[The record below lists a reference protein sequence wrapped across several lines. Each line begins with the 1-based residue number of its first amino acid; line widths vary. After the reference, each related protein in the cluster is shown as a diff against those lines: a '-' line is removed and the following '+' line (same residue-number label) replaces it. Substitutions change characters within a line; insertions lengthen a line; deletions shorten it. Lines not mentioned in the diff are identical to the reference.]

1 MKANNQEPN
10 ANELAAMYE
19 QSFSGFS
26 SFKPGQAIE
35 TEVVS
40 ISKDSVFL
48 QLNGKSE
55 GIIDRADLTDE
66 TGTLAVKVGD
76 RLRAFFLKAEGGEMR
91 FTTKI
96 SGKEAGARMLVQ
108 AFREKMPVE
117 GLVEKEIKGGYDIK
131 IGDFRAFCP
140 YSMMGEK
147 RSEDSA
153 GYVGKRLPFKIQ
165 EFGDNGRSIL
175 VSNRAIHEEA
185 HLKRLEALK
194 KELREGMVVTGRVAS
209 IQSYGAFVDLGGLQA
224 LLPVSEISRSRVED
238 IHAVLEPGQEIEAV
252 ILKLDWQGERI
263 SLSMKS
269 LIADPWD
276 RAAERYPVGSKH
288 AGKVVRLADFGAFVS
303 LEPGIDGLVHD
314 SEISKASGEGP
325 RGGLSLK
332 LGQDLS
338 VEILGVDLDRKRISL
353 KPASTAEQDAT
364 TAKYLGDSG
373 DSGDSDTYNP
383 FAALLKRK

>member
-1 MKANNQEPN
+1 MKENTQDPN
-10 ANELAAMYE
+10 ANDLAKMYE

-55 GIIDRADLTDE
+55 GIIDRDE
-66 TGTLAVKVGD
+66 LSDEDGNLSVKVGD
-76 RLRAFFLKAEGGEMR
+76 RIKAFFLKAEGGELR
-91 FTTKI
+91 FTTRI

-117 GLVEKEIKGGYDIK
+117 GLVEKEIKGGYDVK

-140 YSMMGEK
+140 FSMMGDK
-147 RSEDSA
+147 RSDDPAE
-153 GYVGKRLPFKIQ
+153 YVGKRLPFKIQ
-165 EFGDNGRSIL
+165 EFGNNGRSIL

-185 HLKRLEALK
+185 RQERLEALK
-194 KELREGMVVTGRVAS
+194 KDLQEGMVVKGTIAS
-209 IQSYGAFVDLGGLQA
+209 IQPYGAFVDLGGLQA

-238 IHAVLEPGQEIEAV
+238 IHAVLEVGQEIEAA
-252 ILKLDWQGERI
+252 ILQLDWQRERI

-269 LIADPWD
+269 LVADPWD
-276 RAAERYPVGSKH
+276 SAAERYPLGSKH
-288 AGKVVRLADFGAFVS
+288 TGKVVRLADFGAFVS

-314 SEISKASGEGP
+314 SELNKASGTGP

-338 VEILGVDLDRKRISL
+338 VEVLGVDQDRKRISL
-353 KPASTAEQDAT
+353 KPATTAEEDET
-364 TAKYLGDSG
+364 TAKYMGDQ
-373 DSGDSDTYNP
+373 DDSDTYSP
-383 FAALLKRK
+383 FASLLKKK

>member
-1 MKANNQEPN
+1 MKENNSELNP
-10 ANELAAMYE
+10 NELAAMYE

-26 SFKPGQAIE
+26 SFKPGQSIE

-48 QLNGKSE
+48 QLSGKSE
-55 GIIDRADLTDE
+55 GIIDREELVDKE
-66 TGTLAVKVGD
+66 GKLAVKVGD
-76 RLRAFFLKAEGGEMR
+76 RIRAFFLKAENGEMR

-117 GLVEKEIKGGYDIK
+117 GLVEKENKGGYDIK
-131 IGDFRAFCP
+131 IGDFHAFCP
-140 YSMMGEK
+140 YSMMGDK
-147 RSEDSA
+147 RSDNPAEF
-153 GYVGKRLPFKIQ
+153 VGKLLPFKIK
-165 EFGDNGRSIL
+165 EFGDSGRSIL
-175 VSNRAIHEEA
+175 VSNRAVHEEA
-185 HLKRLEALK
+185 RQERLEALK
-194 KELREGMVVTGRVAS
+194 QELHEGMVITGRIAS

-238 IHAVLEPGQEIEAV
+238 IHAVLEVGQEIEAA
-252 ILKLDWQGERI
+252 ILQLDWQRDRI

-276 RAAERYPVGSKH
+276 SATERYPLGSKH
-288 AGKVVRLADFGAFVS
+288 VGKVVRLADFGAFVS

-314 SEISKASGEGP
+314 SELNKASGDGP

-332 LGQDLS
+332 LGQELS
-338 VEILGVDLDRKRISL
+338 VEVLGVDMDRRRISL
-353 KPASTAEQDAT
+353 KPAASAEEDAT
-364 TAKYLGDSG
+364 TAKYMGGGD
-373 DSGDSDTYNP
+373 DSDTYNP
-383 FAALLKRK
+383 FAALLKKK

>member
-1 MKANNQEPN
+1 MKASNSELNP
-10 ANELAAMYE
+10 NELAAMYE

-26 SFKPGQAIE
+26 TFKPGQSIE

-48 QLNGKSE
+48 QLSGKSE
-55 GIIDRADLTDE
+55 GIIDREELLDKE
-66 TGTLAVKVGD
+66 GNLAIKVGD
-76 RLRAFFLKAEGGEMR
+76 RIRAFFLKAEGGEMR

-117 GLVEKEIKGGYDIK
+117 GLVEKENKGGYDIK
-131 IGDFRAFCP
+131 IGDFHAFCP
-140 YSMMGEK
+140 YSMMGDR
-147 RSEDSA
+147 RSENPA
-153 GYVGKRLPFKIQ
+153 EYIGKLLPFKVQ

-175 VSNRAIHEEA
+175 VSNRAVHEDARKE
-185 HLKRLEALK
+185 RLEALK
-194 KELREGMVVTGRVAS
+194 QELREGMVVKGTIAS

-238 IHAVLEPGQEIEAV
+238 IHAVLEVGQEIEAA
-252 ILKLDWQGERI
+252 ILQLDWQRDRI

-269 LIADPWD
+269 LVADPWD
-276 RAAERYPVGSKH
+276 SATERYPLGSKH
-288 AGKVVRLADFGAFVS
+288 TGKVVRLADFGAFVS

-314 SEISKASGEGP
+314 SELNKAAGAGA

-338 VEILGVDLDRKRISL
+338 VEVLGVDLDRRRISL
-353 KPASTAEQDAT
+353 KPATSAEEDAT
-364 TAKYLGDSG
+364 TAKYMGDQDDSG
-373 DSGDSDTYNP
+373 TYNP
-383 FAALLKRK
+383 FAALLKKK

>member
-1 MKANNQEPN
+1 MKENNPDLN
-10 ANELAAMYE
+10 ANDLAKMYE
-19 QSFSGFS
+19 QSFSGFT

-55 GIIDRADLTDE
+55 GIIDREELADE
-66 TGTLAVKVGD
+66 NGTLKVKVGD
-76 RLRAFFLKAEGGEMR
+76 RIKAFFLKAEGGELR
-91 FTTKI
+91 FTTRI

-108 AFREKMPVE
+108 AFRGNLPVE
-117 GLVEKEIKGGYDIK
+117 GLVEKEIKGGYDVK

-140 YSMMGEK
+140 YSMMGER
-147 RSEDSA
+147 RSDDTAE
-153 GYVGKRLPFKIQ
+153 YVGKRLPFKIK

-185 HLKRLEALK
+185 RQERLEALK
-194 KELREGMVVTGRVAS
+194 KDLHEGMIVKGTIAS
-209 IQSYGAFVDLGGLQA
+209 IQPYGAFVDLGGLQA

-238 IHAVLEPGQEIEAV
+238 IHAVLEVGQEIEAE
-252 ILKLDWQGERI
+252 ILQLDWERERI

-276 RAAERYPVGSKH
+276 SAAERYPLGSKH

-314 SEISKASGEGP
+314 SELNKASGSGP

-332 LGQDLS
+332 LGQELS
-338 VEILGVDLDRKRISL
+338 VEILGVDRDRKRISL
-353 KPASTAEQDAT
+353 KPASTAEEDET
-364 TAKYLGDSG
+364 TAKYMGGQD
-373 DSGDSDTYNP
+373 DSDTYSP
-383 FAALLKRK
+383 FAALLKKK

>member
-1 MKANNQEPN
+1 MKTNNSEPN
-10 ANELAAMYE
+10 PNELAAMYE

-26 SFKPGQAIE
+26 SFKPGQSIE

-48 QLNGKSE
+48 QLSGKSE
-55 GIIDRADLTDE
+55 GIIDREELVDKE
-66 TGTLAVKVGD
+66 GKLAIKVGD
-76 RLRAFFLKAEGGEMR
+76 RIRAFFLKAENGEMR

-117 GLVEKEIKGGYDIK
+117 GLVEKEIKGGYDVK

-140 YSMMGEK
+140 FSMMGDK
-147 RSEDSA
+147 RSDDPA
-153 GYVGKRLPFKIQ
+153 QYVGKRLPFKVQ

-175 VSNRAIHEEA
+175 VSNRAIHEDARKE
-185 HLKRLEALK
+185 RLEALK
-194 KELREGMVVTGRVAS
+194 KELHEGMVVKGTIAS

-238 IHAVLEPGQEIEAV
+238 IHAVLEVGQEIEAA
-252 ILKLDWQGERI
+252 ILQLDWQRDRI

-269 LIADPWD
+269 LVADPWD
-276 RAAERYPVGSKH
+276 SATERYPLGSKH
-288 AGKVVRLADFGAFVS
+288 TGKVVRLADFGAFVS

-314 SEISKASGEGP
+314 SELNKAAGADA
-325 RGGLSLK
+325 RGGLNLK

-338 VEILGVDLDRKRISL
+338 VEVLGVDLERRRISL
-353 KPASTAEQDAT
+353 KPATSAEEDAT
-364 TAKYLGDSG
+364 TAKYMGDQDDSG
-373 DSGDSDTYNP
+373 TYNP
-383 FAALLKRK
+383 FAALLKKK